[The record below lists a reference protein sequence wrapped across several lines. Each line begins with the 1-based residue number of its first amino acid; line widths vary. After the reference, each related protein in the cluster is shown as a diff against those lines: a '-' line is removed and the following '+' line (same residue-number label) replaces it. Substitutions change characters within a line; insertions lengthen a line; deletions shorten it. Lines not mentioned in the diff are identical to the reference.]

1 MDGICQAYKVISGV
15 LEDLIDVIQAL
26 FLQYTSHSS
35 VPHIRK
41 FIQLGYFIRLRKG
54 KSKSPR

>member
-1 MDGICQAYKVISGV
+1 MDGILQAYKVISRV

-35 VPHIRK
+35 VLYIRK
-41 FIQLGYFIRLRKG
+41 FTQLDYFIRLRKG